1 MRAPVRKSIIEV
13 IKTDL
18 FVCINIRPLVLCPEV
33 FDELSLHLEEVVK
46 RVNIVIYIF
55 LAEVRME
62 GLESEVFEDLLAL
75 CSEETTDFLNPRLL

>member
-55 LAEVRME
+55 LAEV
-62 GLESEVFEDLLAL
+62 
-75 CSEETTDFLNPRLL
+75 